1 MAFSF
6 VSSAQNA
13 DSTQNAFSLRQ
24 CIEYALSHHPLLKQA
39 QINEEITNAS
49 NAIDLSARYPQING
63 NGTLT
68 HYLQLPT
75 IFTDQNGNPSTT
87 HTGVRNT
94 FIPGVSVSQAIFSP
108 ALIYAT
114 KVTTLYSEQ
123 ARQITDST
131 KINLVVTVSKSF
143 YNLLL
148 TFQEIGVLKEDTVRL
163 GQSLRDAYHQYVGG
177 IVDETDYEQA
187 TISLNN
193 SVAELNQANENIAPQ
208 YASLKQAM
216 GYPAEQQFNLV
227 YDSTEMMQEIAA
239 DTTKALNYNKRIEFQ
254 ELNTRKDIQHKLT
267 EYYHLAA
274 WPTISGIFNYNYE
287 FQNSAF
293 SKLFST
299 SFPYSFVGLTFS
311 IPIFTG
317 FNRVEN
323 ARRSNLM
330 EQSLDWSLQNLRASI
345 YSEYKAALAS
355 YKSNMFNLQT
365 TKTNRDLARRV
376 YFVVTLQYKEGIVP
390 YLNVI
395 TAETNL
401 ITSEINYQNALFQ
414 VLSSKVDLERAMGD
428 VEW

>member
-1 MAFSF
+1 M
-6 VSSAQNA
+6 
-13 DSTQNAFSLRQ
+13 
-24 CIEYALSHHPLLKQA
+24 
-39 QINEEITNAS
+39 
-49 NAIDLSARYPQING
+49 
-63 NGTLT
+63 
-68 HYLQLPT
+68 
-75 IFTDQNGNPSTT
+75 
-87 HTGVRNT
+87 
-94 FIPGVSVSQAIFSP
+94 
-108 ALIYAT
+108 
-114 KVTTLYSEQ
+114 
-123 ARQITDST
+123 
-131 KINLVVTVSKSF
+131 
-143 YNLLL
+143 
-148 TFQEIGVLKEDTVRL
+148 
-163 GQSLRDAYHQYVGG
+163 
-177 IVDETDYEQA
+177 
-187 TISLNN
+187 
-193 SVAELNQANENIAPQ
+193 NQGNENIAPQ

-345 YSEYKAALAS
+345 YSEYKAALDS